1 MQLFEDVELN
11 DAQARAVGRAMLAV
25 ARADGAADPREV
37 ALIEELAPV
46 DTTSADPTPAE
57 LAGILTGAKEREL
70 LLRSALLVA
79 LVDGDYSAAEGDLL
93 VFGIAGATAADF
105 SLLRSTV
112 AGMGSPAIADL
123 LVIHGPTGQV
133 LWTIADGA
141 PLLSLDLQVEGS
153 AQILTLL

>member
-1 MQLFEDVELN
+1 MSLFEDVELN
-11 DAQARAVGRAMLAV
+11 DVQASAVGRAMLAV

-79 LVDGDYSAAEGDLL
+79 LVDGDYSAAERAVVGRFAEALGVGEPRL
-93 VFGIAGATAADF
+93 EELASEVKAF
-105 SLLRSTV
+105 L
-112 AGMGSPAIADL
+112 M
-123 LVIHGPTGQV
+123 
-133 LWTIADGA
+133 A
-141 PLLSLDLQVEGS
+141 PLLPLSNTPAVLDVSRKLKV
-153 AQILTLL
+153 

>member
-1 MQLFEDVELN
+1 MRLFEDVELN
-11 DAQARAVGRAMLAV
+11 DLQANAVGRAMLAV

-79 LVDGDYSAAEGDLL
+79 LVDGDYSAAERAVVGRYAEALG
-93 VFGIAGATAADF
+93 VG
-105 SLLRSTV
+105 
-112 AGMGSPAIADL
+112 
-123 LVIHGPTGQV
+123 GPRLEELASEV
-133 LWTIADGA
+133 KAFLMA
-141 PLLSLDLQVEGS
+141 PLLPLSNTPAVLDVSRKLKV
-153 AQILTLL
+153 

>member
-46 DTTSADPTPAE
+46 DTAASEPSAAE
-57 LAGILTGAKEREL
+57 LAEVLLEPKGREL

-79 LVDGDYSAAEGDLL
+79 LVDGDYSPAERA
-93 VFGIAGATAADF
+93 VIERFAGALGA
-105 SLLRSTV
+105 S
-112 AGMGSPAIADL
+112 
-123 LVIHGPTGQV
+123 GPRLEELASGV
-133 LWTIADGA
+133 KAFLMS
-141 PLLSLDLQVEGS
+141 PLLPLANTSSVLDVSRKLKV
-153 AQILTLL
+153 